1 MMFIR
6 YNNQLINVARIREFN
21 ITSIPRNYVLAEAIE
36 RGMEYKFEY
45 DSRELCICALNKLF
59 LAMRKGWQ
67 IVNLSPDSVTVP
79 DKGNEIDKEREDD
92 D

>member
-6 YNNQLINVARIREFN
+6 YNNKLINAARIREFN
-21 ITSIPRNYVLAEAIE
+21 ITSIPRNYVVAESIE

-59 LAMRKGWQ
+59 SAMRRGWQ
-67 IVNLSPDSVTVP
+67 IVNLSPDSVVIP
-79 DKGNEIDKEREDD
+79 DKDTMAEKESEDD

>member
-21 ITSIPRNYVLAEAIE
+21 ITSIPRNFVVAEAIE

-59 LAMRKGWQ
+59 SAMRRGWQ
-67 IVNLSPDSVTVP
+67 IVNLSPDSITVP
-79 DKGNEIDKEREDD
+79 DKDNATGKECEDD